1 MWHKLCHIRSG
12 DNRGKKKVKGVV
24 GVPWVA
30 AVPCPGLGEEL
41 RAPRARL
48 PSVTP
53 RVTLWGHA
61 CHQAG
66 AGRDS
71 HIAARLIL
79 HSL

>member
-41 RAPRARL
+41 
-48 PSVTP
+48 
-53 RVTLWGHA
+53 
-61 CHQAG
+61 
-66 AGRDS
+66 
-71 HIAARLIL
+71 
-79 HSL
+79 